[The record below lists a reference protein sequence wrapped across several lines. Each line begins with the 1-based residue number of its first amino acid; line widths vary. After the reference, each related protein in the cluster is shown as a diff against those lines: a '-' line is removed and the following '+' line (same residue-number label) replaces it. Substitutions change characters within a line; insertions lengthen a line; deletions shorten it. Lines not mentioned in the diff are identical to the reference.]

1 MMRMKYT
8 FSFLAGALLCAA
20 PLQAQ
25 ISLDLLST
33 PDSLQVDMMGDPT
46 AEDYGA
52 VPYGK
57 SHILFSSN
65 RDATALTPKDP

>member
-8 FSFLAGALLCAA
+8 FSLLAGALLCAS

-46 AEDYGA
+46 AED
-52 VPYGK
+52 
-57 SHILFSSN
+57 
-65 RDATALTPKDP
+65 